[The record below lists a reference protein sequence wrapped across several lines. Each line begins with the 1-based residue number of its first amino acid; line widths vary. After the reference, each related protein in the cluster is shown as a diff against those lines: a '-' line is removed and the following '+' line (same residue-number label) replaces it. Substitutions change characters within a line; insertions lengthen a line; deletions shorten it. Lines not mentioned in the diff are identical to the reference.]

1 MAEYQY
7 ISDNGVIVPDT
18 AETLEQVR
26 EEFRNAF
33 GFDLDLSPETPQG
46 VLITAETSARDA
58 VIKNNALLANQ
69 INPNIAGGIFLDA
82 IWALTGGA
90 RVAAKPSVLHNV
102 LVTGQAGT
110 VVPAGT
116 KASVNETGTIFELTG
131 AIILNDNGQATGTFQ
146 AVESGPIAVAPQS
159 LNTLVTPVL
168 GVETI
173 TNPEA
178 AIVGASLE
186 SDQAARL
193 RRKNTLALQGVALP
207 EAIVSGLHD
216 ATRIPGQKSLSFVE
230 NFENTPMTVD
240 GVTLK
245 PHSVYACVDGG
256 RDEDVALQ
264 LLQNKSLGCDWNG
277 NVKVDVV
284 EPSSGQ
290 TYPVC
295 FDRPERIPIWVKAT
309 IRNVK
314 ATTDP
319 ARIVR
324 EAMVA
329 YAKGEMEDE
338 QGFVVGGAVSP
349 FELASAINRNMPALF
364 VSNLVVS
371 KDGQNYSSAEIPI
384 HINEIAVLLPGA
396 IEVILT

>member
-319 ARIVR
+319 ARVVR

-329 YAKGEMEDE
+329 YAKGELEDE

>member
-116 KASVNETGTIFELTG
+116 KASVNETGAIFELTG
-131 AIILNDNGQATGTFQ
+131 AIILNDKGQATGTFQ

-173 TNPEA
+173 TNPEP

-295 FDRPERIPIWVKAT
+295 FDRPERIPIWIKAT

-319 ARIVR
+319 ARVVR

-329 YAKGEMEDE
+329 YAKGELEDE